1 MTFVR
6 TDLPYPAQVPLG
18 LDQVRQLDALART
31 LTAEQLL
38 WVSGYL
44 AGLSQSLAQA
54 APSAPASTS
63 QITILY
69 GSETGNARALAR
81 LAHER
86 ARERGLEA
94 RLVDMADYK
103 PRDLKEEQLLLVI
116 TSTHGEGDP
125 PDRAAAFY
133 EFLHGRKAPRLEK
146 TRFAVLG
153 LGDSTYAHF
162 CKTGIDIDLRL
173 ADLGANRIHACGTL
187 DVDFEDA
194 AEVWIEAA
202 LDGAAA
208 HAQPSSG
215 LGRSSNA
222 ALATAFA
229 STAFAGLAGQDAG
242 PVAAHDRKNPF
253 AATILDSFGLNGR
266 GSDKATR
273 HIELSLEGSEIRYRP
288 GDSLG
293 ILPQN
298 DPRLVAELIE
308 RLGLDAETL
317 VQTPRGEVSLDAA
330 LQHDYEIT
338 TLTPGFVARYGE
350 LAGAKELQALAAAQA
365 RDELRTLMATRQ
377 IIDLIADYPAT
388 GIAAADFLGALR
400 RLQPRLYSIAS
411 SLDANPGEVHLTVGL
426 VEWLCR
432 ERPRHGVA
440 TGWLTHRC
448 AIDDT
453 APVYV
458 ETNDG
463 FRLPSDP
470 AIPVIM
476 IGAGTGVAPYRAFLQ
491 EREINGVT
499 GRSWLFF
506 GDRRFRTDFLYQ
518 TEWLTYLKDGVLSRM
533 DVAFSR
539 DQADKIYVQDRLRE
553 HGRDLYGWIEDG
565 AHVYVCGDAKAMAP
579 DVHEALIGIVGEARS
594 KGREDAEIYMQKLQQ
609 DRRYLRDVY

>member
-1 MTFVR
+1 MTFIR
-6 TDLPYPAQVPLG
+6 ADHAQAPLN

-38 WVSGYL
+38 WASGYL
-44 AGLSQSLAQA
+44 AGFSQSLAQGV
-54 APSAPASTS
+54 PSAPASTS

-69 GSETGNARALAR
+69 GSETGNARMLAKR
-81 LAHER
+81 AHER
-86 ARERGLEA
+86 TQERGLEA

-103 PRDLKEEQLLLVI
+103 PRDLKDEKLLLVI

-125 PDRAAAFY
+125 PDRAVAFY
-133 EFLHGRKAPRLEK
+133 EFLHGRKAPRLEQ

-162 CKTGIDIDLRL
+162 CKTGLDIDLRL

-194 AEVWIEAA
+194 GEAWIEAA
-202 LDGAAA
+202 LKAIAA
-208 HAQPSSG
+208 HGESSSS
-215 LGRSSNA
+215 LDRSKDTA
-222 ALATAFA
+222 LTTALA
-229 STAFAGLAGQDAG
+229 GLVGREAE
-242 PVAAHDRKNPF
+242 PVAAYDRKNPF
-253 AATILDSFGLNGR
+253 SASILDSLGLNGR

-298 DPRLVAELIE
+298 EPKLVAELIE

-317 VQTPRGEVSLDAA
+317 VQTPRGEVSLEAA
-330 LQHDYEIT
+330 LRHDYEIT
-338 TLTPGFVARYGE
+338 ALTPGFVTRYGE
-350 LAGAKELQALAAAQA
+350 LAGAKELQALAAVEA
-365 RDELRTLMATRQ
+365 RDELRTLITTHQ
-377 IIDLIADYPAT
+377 IIDVITGYPAT
-388 GIAAADFLGALR
+388 GIGAADFLGALR

-411 SLDANPGEVHLTVGL
+411 SLDANPDEVHLTVGL
-426 VEWLCR
+426 VEWLWR

-453 APVYV
+453 VPVYV

-476 IGAGTGVAPYRAFLQ
+476 IGAGTGIAPYRAFLQ

-499 GRSWLFF
+499 GKSWLFF

-518 TEWLTYLKDGVLSRM
+518 IEWLSYLKDGVLSRM

-539 DQADKIYVQDRLRE
+539 DQAHKVYVQDRLRE
-553 HGRDLYGWIEDG
+553 HGRDLYAWLEEG

-579 DVHEALIGIVGEARS
+579 DVHEALIAIIGEARS
-594 KGREDAEIYMQKLQQ
+594 KGREDAELYMQKMQQ

>member
-1 MTFVR
+1 MTFIR
-6 TDLPYPAQVPLG
+6 ADHAQAPLN

-38 WVSGYL
+38 WASGYL
-44 AGLSQSLAQA
+44 AGFSQSLAQGV
-54 APSAPASTS
+54 PSAPASTS

-69 GSETGNARALAR
+69 GSETGNARMLAK
-81 LAHER
+81 LTHER
-86 ARERGLEA
+86 ARQRGLEA

-103 PRDLKEEQLLLVI
+103 PRELKEEKLLLVI

-125 PDRAAAFY
+125 PDRAVAFY
-133 EFLHGRKAPRLEK
+133 EFLHGRKAPRLEQI
-146 TRFAVLG
+146 RFAVLG

-162 CKTGIDIDLRL
+162 CKTGLDIDLRL

-194 AEVWIEAA
+194 GEAWIEGA
-202 LDGAAA
+202 LNAIAA
-208 HAQPSSG
+208 HAQSASDPQRPSNT
-215 LGRSSNA
+215 LP
-222 ALATAFA
+222 ATAFE
-229 STAFAGLAGQDAG
+229 GLAGREPAT
-242 PVAAHDRKNPF
+242 AYDRKNPF
-253 AATILDSFGLNGR
+253 PAIILDSLGLNGR
-266 GSDKATR
+266 GSDKATH

-298 DPRLVAELIE
+298 DPKLVAELIE
-308 RLGLDAETL
+308 RLGFDAETL
-317 VQTPRGEVSLDAA
+317 VQTPRGEVSLEAA
-330 LQHDYEIT
+330 LWHDYEIT
-338 TLTPGFVARYGE
+338 ALTPGFVARYGE
-350 LAGAKELQALAAAQA
+350 LAGAKELQVLAAVEA
-365 RDELRTLMATRQ
+365 RDELRTLITTHQ
-377 IIDLIADYPAT
+377 IIDVITDYPAT
-388 GIAAADFLGALR
+388 GIGAADFLGALR

-411 SLDANPGEVHLTVGL
+411 SLDANPDEVHLTVGL

-432 ERPRHGVA
+432 ERQRHGVA

-453 APVYV
+453 VPVYV

-470 AIPVIM
+470 VIPVIM

-499 GRSWLFF
+499 GKSWLFF

-518 TEWLTYLKDGVLSRM
+518 TEWLSYLKDGVLSRM

-539 DQADKIYVQDRLRE
+539 DQAHKVYVQDRLRE
-553 HGRDLYGWIEDG
+553 QGRDLYAWLEEG

-579 DVHEALIGIVGEARS
+579 DVHEALIAIIGEARS
-594 KGREDAEIYMQKLQQ
+594 KGREDAELYMQKMQQ

>member
-6 TDLPYPAQVPLG
+6 ADHAQAPLN

-38 WVSGYL
+38 WASGYL
-44 AGLSQSLAQA
+44 AGFSQSLAQGV
-54 APSAPASTS
+54 PSAPASTS

-69 GSETGNARALAR
+69 GSETGNARMLAKR
-81 LAHER
+81 AHER
-86 ARERGLEA
+86 TQERGLEA

-103 PRDLKEEQLLLVI
+103 PRDLKDEKLLLVI

-125 PDRAAAFY
+125 PDRAVAFY
-133 EFLHGRKAPRLEK
+133 EFLHGRKAPRLEQ

-162 CKTGIDIDLRL
+162 CKTGLDIDLRL

-187 DVDFEDA
+187 DIDFEDA
-194 AEVWIEAA
+194 GEAWIEAA
-202 LDGAAA
+202 LKAIAA
-208 HAQPSSG
+208 HGESSSS
-215 LGRSSNA
+215 LDRSKDTA
-222 ALATAFA
+222 LTTALA
-229 STAFAGLAGQDAG
+229 GLVGREAE
-242 PVAAHDRKNPF
+242 PVAAYDRKNPF
-253 AATILDSFGLNGR
+253 SASILDSLGLNGR

-298 DPRLVAELIE
+298 EPKLVAELIE

-317 VQTPRGEVSLDAA
+317 VQTPRGEVSLEAA
-330 LQHDYEIT
+330 LRHDYEIT
-338 TLTPGFVARYGE
+338 ALTPGFVTRYGK
-350 LAGAKELQALAAAQA
+350 LAGAKELQALAAVEA
-365 RDELRTLMATRQ
+365 RDELRTLITTHQ
-377 IIDLIADYPAT
+377 IIDVITGYPAT
-388 GIAAADFLGALR
+388 GIGAADFLGALR

-411 SLDANPGEVHLTVGL
+411 SLDANPDEVHLTVGL
-426 VEWLCR
+426 VEWLWR

-453 APVYV
+453 VPVYV

-476 IGAGTGVAPYRAFLQ
+476 IGAGTGIAPYRAFLQ

-499 GRSWLFF
+499 GKSWLFF

-518 TEWLTYLKDGVLSRM
+518 IEWLSYLKDGVLSRM

-539 DQADKIYVQDRLRE
+539 DQAHKVYVQDRLRE
-553 HGRDLYGWIEDG
+553 HGRDLYAWLEEG

-579 DVHEALIGIVGEARS
+579 DVHEALIAIIGEARS
-594 KGREDAEIYMQKLQQ
+594 KGREDAELYMQTMQQ

>member
-1 MTFVR
+1 MTFIR
-6 TDLPYPAQVPLG
+6 ADHAQAPLN

-38 WVSGYL
+38 WASGYL
-44 AGLSQSLAQA
+44 AGFSQSLAQGV
-54 APSAPASTS
+54 PSAPASTS

-69 GSETGNARALAR
+69 GSETGNARMLAK
-81 LAHER
+81 LTHER

-103 PRDLKEEQLLLVI
+103 PRELKEEKLLLVI

-125 PDRAAAFY
+125 PDRAVAFY
-133 EFLHGRKAPRLEK
+133 EFLHGRKAPRLEQI
-146 TRFAVLG
+146 RFAVLG

-162 CKTGIDIDLRL
+162 CKTGLDIDLRL

-194 AEVWIEAA
+194 GEAWIEGA
-202 LDGAAA
+202 LNAIAA
-208 HAQPSSG
+208 HAQSASDPQRPSNT
-215 LGRSSNA
+215 LP
-222 ALATAFA
+222 ATAFE
-229 STAFAGLAGQDAG
+229 GLAGREPAT
-242 PVAAHDRKNPF
+242 AYDRKNPF
-253 AATILDSFGLNGR
+253 PAIILDSLGLNGR
-266 GSDKATR
+266 GSDKATH

-298 DPRLVAELIE
+298 DPKLVAELIE
-308 RLGLDAETL
+308 RLGFDAETL
-317 VQTPRGEVSLDAA
+317 VQTPRGEVSLEAA
-330 LQHDYEIT
+330 LWHDYEIT
-338 TLTPGFVARYGE
+338 ALTPGFVARYGE
-350 LAGAKELQALAAAQA
+350 LAGAKELQGLAAVEA
-365 RDELRTLMATRQ
+365 RDELRTLITTHQ
-377 IIDLIADYPAT
+377 IIDVITDYPAT
-388 GIAAADFLGALR
+388 GIGATDFLGALR

-411 SLDANPGEVHLTVGL
+411 SLDANPDEVHLTVGL

-432 ERPRHGVA
+432 ERQRHGVA

-453 APVYV
+453 VPVYV

-470 AIPVIM
+470 VIPVIM

-499 GRSWLFF
+499 GKSWLFF

-518 TEWLTYLKDGVLSRM
+518 TEWLSYLKDGVLSRM

-539 DQADKIYVQDRLRE
+539 DQAHKVYVQDRLRE
-553 HGRDLYGWIEDG
+553 QGRDLYAWLEEG

-579 DVHEALIGIVGEARS
+579 DVHEALIAIIGEARS
-594 KGREDAEIYMQKLQQ
+594 KGREDAELYMQKMQQ

>member
-1 MTFVR
+1 MTFIR
-6 TDLPYPAQVPLG
+6 ADHAQAPLN

-38 WVSGYL
+38 WASGYL
-44 AGLSQSLAQA
+44 AGFSQSLAQGV
-54 APSAPASTS
+54 PSVPASTS

-69 GSETGNARALAR
+69 GSETGNARMLAK
-81 LAHER
+81 LTHER
-86 ARERGLEA
+86 AQERGLEA

-103 PRDLKEEQLLLVI
+103 PRELKEEKLLLVI

-125 PDRAAAFY
+125 PDRAVAFY
-133 EFLHGRKAPRLEK
+133 EFLHGRKAPRLEQ

-162 CKTGIDIDLRL
+162 CKTGLDIDLRL

-194 AEVWIEAA
+194 GEAWIEAA
-202 LDGAAA
+202 LNAIAA
-208 HAQPSSG
+208 HAQSAFGPQ
-215 LGRSSNA
+215 RSSNA
-222 ALATAFA
+222 LPATAFE
-229 STAFAGLAGQDAG
+229 GLAGRE
-242 PVAAHDRKNPF
+242 PVTAYDRKNPF
-253 AATILDSFGLNGR
+253 SATILDSLGLNGR
-266 GSDKATR
+266 GSDKATH

-298 DPRLVAELIE
+298 DPKLVAELIE

-317 VQTPRGEVSLDAA
+317 VQTPRGEVSLEAA
-330 LQHDYEIT
+330 LWHDYEIT
-338 TLTPGFVARYGE
+338 ALTPGFVARYGE
-350 LAGAKELQALAAAQA
+350 LAGAKELQALAAVEA
-365 RDELRTLMATRQ
+365 RDELRTLITTHQ
-377 IIDLIADYPAT
+377 IIDVITDYPAT
-388 GIAAADFLGALR
+388 GLGAADFLGALR

-411 SLDANPGEVHLTVGL
+411 SLDANPDEVHLTVGL

-432 ERPRHGVA
+432 ERQRHGVA

-453 APVYV
+453 VPVYV

-476 IGAGTGVAPYRAFLQ
+476 ISAGTGVAPYRAFLQ

-499 GRSWLFF
+499 GKSWLFF

-518 TEWLTYLKDGVLSRM
+518 TEWLSYLKDGVLSRM

-539 DQADKIYVQDRLRE
+539 DQAHKVYVQDRLRE
-553 HGRDLYGWIEDG
+553 QGRDLYAWLEEG

-579 DVHEALIGIVGEARS
+579 DVHEALIAIIGEARS
-594 KGREDAEIYMQKLQQ
+594 KGREDAELYMQKMQQ

>member
-1 MTFVR
+1 MTFIR
-6 TDLPYPAQVPLG
+6 ADHAQAPLN

-38 WVSGYL
+38 WASGYL
-44 AGLSQSLAQA
+44 AGFSQSLAQGV
-54 APSAPASTS
+54 PSAPASTS

-69 GSETGNARALAR
+69 GSETGNARMLAK
-81 LAHER
+81 LTHER
-86 ARERGLEA
+86 ARQRGLEA

-103 PRDLKEEQLLLVI
+103 PRELKEEKLLLVI

-125 PDRAAAFY
+125 PDRAVAFY
-133 EFLHGRKAPRLEK
+133 EFLHGRKAPRLEQI
-146 TRFAVLG
+146 RFAVLG

-162 CKTGIDIDLRL
+162 CKTGLDIDLRL

-194 AEVWIEAA
+194 GEAWIEGA
-202 LDGAAA
+202 LNAIAA
-208 HAQPSSG
+208 HAQSASDPQRPSNT
-215 LGRSSNA
+215 LP
-222 ALATAFA
+222 ATAFE
-229 STAFAGLAGQDAG
+229 GLAGREPAT
-242 PVAAHDRKNPF
+242 AYDRKNPF
-253 AATILDSFGLNGR
+253 PAIILDSLGLNGR
-266 GSDKATR
+266 GSDKATH

-298 DPRLVAELIE
+298 DPKLVAELIE
-308 RLGLDAETL
+308 RLGFDAETL
-317 VQTPRGEVSLDAA
+317 VQTPRGEVSLEAA
-330 LQHDYEIT
+330 LWHDYEIT
-338 TLTPGFVARYGE
+338 ALTPGFVARYGE
-350 LAGAKELQALAAAQA
+350 LAGAKELQVLAAVEA
-365 RDELRTLMATRQ
+365 RGELRTLITTHQ
-377 IIDLIADYPAT
+377 IIDVITDYPAT
-388 GIAAADFLGALR
+388 GIGATDFLGALR

-411 SLDANPGEVHLTVGL
+411 SLDANPDEVHLTVGL

-432 ERPRHGVA
+432 ERQRHGVA

-453 APVYV
+453 VPVYV

-470 AIPVIM
+470 VIPVIM

-499 GRSWLFF
+499 GKSWLFF

-518 TEWLTYLKDGVLSRM
+518 TEWLSYLKDGVLSRM

-539 DQADKIYVQDRLRE
+539 DQAHKVYVQDRLRE
-553 HGRDLYGWIEDG
+553 QGRDLYAWLEEG

-579 DVHEALIGIVGEARS
+579 DVHEALIAIIGEARS
-594 KGREDAEIYMQKLQQ
+594 KGREDAELYMQKMQQ

>member
-1 MTFVR
+1 MTFIR
-6 TDLPYPAQVPLG
+6 ADHAQAPLN

-38 WVSGYL
+38 WASGYL
-44 AGLSQSLAQA
+44 AGFSQSLAQGV
-54 APSAPASTS
+54 PSAPASTS

-69 GSETGNARALAR
+69 GSETGNARMLAK
-81 LAHER
+81 LTHER
-86 ARERGLEA
+86 ARQRGLEA

-103 PRDLKEEQLLLVI
+103 PRELKEEKLLLVI

-125 PDRAAAFY
+125 PDRAVAFY
-133 EFLHGRKAPRLEK
+133 EFLHGRKAPRLEQ

-162 CKTGIDIDLRL
+162 CKTGLDIDLRL

-194 AEVWIEAA
+194 GEAWIEAA
-202 LDGAAA
+202 LNAIAA
-208 HAQPSSG
+208 HAQSASDPQRPSNT
-215 LGRSSNA
+215 LP
-222 ALATAFA
+222 ATAFE
-229 STAFAGLAGQDAG
+229 GLAGREPAT
-242 PVAAHDRKNPF
+242 AYDRKNPF
-253 AATILDSFGLNGR
+253 PAIILDSLGLNGR
-266 GSDKATR
+266 GSDKATH

-298 DPRLVAELIE
+298 DPKLVAELIE
-308 RLGLDAETL
+308 RLGFDAETL
-317 VQTPRGEVSLDAA
+317 VQTPRGEVSLEAA
-330 LQHDYEIT
+330 LWHDYEIT
-338 TLTPGFVARYGE
+338 ALTPGFVARYGE
-350 LAGAKELQALAAAQA
+350 LAGAKELQVLAAVEA
-365 RDELRTLMATRQ
+365 RDELRTLITTHQ
-377 IIDLIADYPAT
+377 IIDVITDYPAT
-388 GIAAADFLGALR
+388 GIGATDFLGALR

-411 SLDANPGEVHLTVGL
+411 SLDANPDEVHLTVGL

-432 ERPRHGVA
+432 ERQRHGVA

-453 APVYV
+453 VPVYV

-470 AIPVIM
+470 VIPVIM

-499 GRSWLFF
+499 GKSWLFF

-518 TEWLTYLKDGVLSRM
+518 TEWLSYLKDGVLSRM

-539 DQADKIYVQDRLRE
+539 DQAHKVYVQDRLRE
-553 HGRDLYGWIEDG
+553 QGRDLYAWLEEG

-579 DVHEALIGIVGEARS
+579 DVHEALIAIIGEARS
-594 KGREDAEIYMQKLQQ
+594 KGREDAELYMQKMQQ

>member
-1 MTFVR
+1 MTFIR
-6 TDLPYPAQVPLG
+6 ADHAQAPLN

-38 WVSGYL
+38 WASGYL
-44 AGLSQSLAQA
+44 AGFSQSLAQGV
-54 APSAPASTS
+54 PSAPASTS

-69 GSETGNARALAR
+69 GSETGNARMLAK
-81 LAHER
+81 LTHER

-103 PRDLKEEQLLLVI
+103 PRELKEEKLLLVI

-125 PDRAAAFY
+125 PDRAVAFY
-133 EFLHGRKAPRLEK
+133 EFLHGRKAPQLEQ

-162 CKTGIDIDLRL
+162 CKTGRDIDLRL

-194 AEVWIEAA
+194 GEAWIEAA
-202 LDGAAA
+202 LNAIAA
-208 HAQPSSG
+208 HAQSASDPQRPSNT
-215 LGRSSNA
+215 LP
-222 ALATAFA
+222 ATAFE
-229 STAFAGLAGQDAG
+229 GLAGREPAT
-242 PVAAHDRKNPF
+242 AYDRKNPF
-253 AATILDSFGLNGR
+253 PAIILDSLGLNGR
-266 GSDKATR
+266 GSDKATH

-298 DPRLVAELIE
+298 DPKLVAELIE
-308 RLGLDAETL
+308 RLGFDAETL
-317 VQTPRGEVSLDAA
+317 VQTPRGEVSLEAA
-330 LQHDYEIT
+330 LWHDYEIT
-338 TLTPGFVARYGE
+338 ALTPGFVARYGE
-350 LAGAKELQALAAAQA
+350 LAGAKELQVLAAVEA
-365 RDELRTLMATRQ
+365 RDELRTLITTHQ
-377 IIDLIADYPAT
+377 IIDVITDYPAT
-388 GIAAADFLGALR
+388 GIGAADFLGALR

-411 SLDANPGEVHLTVGL
+411 SLDANPDEVHLTVGL

-432 ERPRHGVA
+432 ERQRHGVA

-453 APVYV
+453 VPVYV

-470 AIPVIM
+470 VIPVIM

-499 GRSWLFF
+499 GKSWLFF

-518 TEWLTYLKDGVLSRM
+518 TEWLSYLKDGVLSRM

-539 DQADKIYVQDRLRE
+539 DQAHKVYVQDRLRE
-553 HGRDLYGWIEDG
+553 QGRDLYAWLEEG

-579 DVHEALIGIVGEARS
+579 DVHEALIAIIGEARS
-594 KGREDAEIYMQKLQQ
+594 KGREDAELYMQKMQQ

>member
-1 MTFVR
+1 MTFIRV
-6 TDLPYPAQVPLG
+6 DHAQAPLN
-18 LDQVRQLDALART
+18 LDQVRQLEALART

-38 WVSGYL
+38 WASGYL
-44 AGLSQSLAQA
+44 AGFSQSLAQGV
-54 APSAPASTS
+54 PSAPASTS

-69 GSETGNARALAR
+69 GSETGNARTLAK

-103 PRDLKEEQLLLVI
+103 PRDLKEEKLLLVI

-133 EFLHGRKAPRLEK
+133 EFLHGRKAPRLEQ

-162 CKTGIDIDLRL
+162 CKTGLDIDLRL
-173 ADLGANRIHACGTL
+173 ADLGANRIHACGAL

-194 AEVWIEAA
+194 GEAWIEAA
-202 LDGAAA
+202 LTAIAA
-208 HAQPSSG
+208 HAESSST
-215 LGRSSNA
+215 LDSSKGA
-222 ALATAFA
+222 ALTTAL
-229 STAFAGLAGQDAG
+229 AGLAGRE
-242 PVAAHDRKNPF
+242 PVTAYDRKNPF
-253 AATILDSFGLNGR
+253 SATVLDSLGLNGR

-273 HIELSLEGSEIRYRP
+273 HIELSLEGSQIRYRP

-298 DPRLVAELIE
+298 DPKLAAELIE
-308 RLGLDAETL
+308 RLGLDAEAL
-317 VQTPRGEVSLDAA
+317 VQTPRGEVSLEAA
-330 LQHDYEIT
+330 LRHDYEIT
-338 TLTPGFVARYGE
+338 ALTPGFIARYGE
-350 LAGAKELQALAAAQA
+350 LAGAKELQALAAVEA
-365 RDELRTLMATRQ
+365 RDKLRTLITTHQ
-377 IIDLIADYPAT
+377 IIDVITDHPAT

-411 SLDANPGEVHLTVGL
+411 SVDANPDEVHLTVGL

-448 AIDDT
+448 AVNDT
-453 APVYV
+453 VPVYV

-470 AIPVIM
+470 SIPVIM
-476 IGAGTGVAPYRAFLQ
+476 IGAGTGIAPYRAFLQ

-499 GRSWLFF
+499 GKSWLFF

-518 TEWLTYLKDGVLSRM
+518 TEWLSYLKDGVLSRM

-539 DQADKIYVQDRLRE
+539 DQAHKVYVQDRLRE
-553 HGRDLYGWIEDG
+553 HGRDLYAWLEEG

-579 DVHEALIGIVGEARS
+579 DVHEALIGIIGEARS
-594 KGREDAEIYMQKLQQ
+594 KGREDAELYMQKMQQ

>member
-1 MTFVR
+1 MTFIR
-6 TDLPYPAQVPLG
+6 ADHAQAPLN

-38 WVSGYL
+38 WASGYL
-44 AGLSQSLAQA
+44 AGFSQSLAQGV
-54 APSAPASTS
+54 PSAPASTS

-69 GSETGNARALAR
+69 GSETGNARMLAKR
-81 LAHER
+81 AHER
-86 ARERGLEA
+86 TQERGLEA

-103 PRDLKEEQLLLVI
+103 PRDLKDEKLLLVI

-125 PDRAAAFY
+125 PDRAVAFY
-133 EFLHGRKAPRLEK
+133 EFLHGRKAPRLEQ

-162 CKTGIDIDLRL
+162 CKTGLDIDLRL

-194 AEVWIEAA
+194 GEAWIEAA
-202 LDGAAA
+202 LKAIAA
-208 HAQPSSG
+208 HGESSSS
-215 LGRSSNA
+215 LDRSKDT
-222 ALATAFA
+222 ALT
-229 STAFAGLAGQDAG
+229 TTLAGLVGREAE
-242 PVAAHDRKNPF
+242 PVAAYDRKNPF
-253 AATILDSFGLNGR
+253 SASILDSLGLNGR

-298 DPRLVAELIE
+298 EPKLVAELIE

-317 VQTPRGEVSLDAA
+317 VQTPRGEVSLEAA
-330 LQHDYEIT
+330 LRHDYEIT
-338 TLTPGFVARYGE
+338 ALTPGFVTRYGE
-350 LAGAKELQALAAAQA
+350 LAGAKELQALAAVEA
-365 RDELRTLMATRQ
+365 RDELRTLITTHQ
-377 IIDLIADYPAT
+377 IIDVITGYPAT
-388 GIAAADFLGALR
+388 GIGAADFLGALR

-411 SLDANPGEVHLTVGL
+411 SLDANPDEVHLTVGL
-426 VEWLCR
+426 VEWLWR

-453 APVYV
+453 VPVYV

-476 IGAGTGVAPYRAFLQ
+476 IGAGTGIAPYRAFLQ

-499 GRSWLFF
+499 GKSWLFF

-518 TEWLTYLKDGVLSRM
+518 IEWLSYLKDGVLSRM

-539 DQADKIYVQDRLRE
+539 DQAHKVYVQDRLRE
-553 HGRDLYGWIEDG
+553 HGRDLYAWLEEG

-579 DVHEALIGIVGEARS
+579 DVHEALIAIIGEARS
-594 KGREDAEIYMQKLQQ
+594 KGREDAELYMQKMQQ

>member
-1 MTFVR
+1 MTFIR
-6 TDLPYPAQVPLG
+6 TDLPYPAQAPLG

-31 LTAEQLL
+31 LTAERLL
-38 WVSGYL
+38 WASGYL
-44 AGLSQSLAQA
+44 AGLGRSLAQA
-54 APSAPASTS
+54 APSALSSTS

-103 PRDLKEEQLLLVI
+103 PRELKEEKLLLVI

-173 ADLGANRIHACGTL
+173 ADLGADRLHACGTL

-194 AEVWIEAA
+194 GEAWIEAA

-208 HAQPSSG
+208 HVQSPSG
-215 LGRSSNA
+215 PDSSRDA
-222 ALATAFA
+222 ALATAL
-229 STAFAGLAGQDAG
+229 AGLVGRDAG
-242 PVAAHDRKNPF
+242 PVAAYDRKNPF
-253 AATILDSFGLNGR
+253 AATILDSLGLNGR

-298 DPRLVAELIE
+298 DPQLVAELIE
-308 RLGLDAETL
+308 HLGLDAETM
-317 VQTPRGEVSLDAA
+317 VQTPRGEVSLNAA

-350 LAGAKELQALAAAQA
+350 LAGAKELQSLAAVEA
-365 RDELRTLMATRQ
+365 RDALRTLMATRQ
-377 IIDLIADYPAT
+377 IIDLIADYPAP
-388 GIAAADFLGALR
+388 GIGAADLLGALR

-448 AIDDT
+448 ALDDT
-453 APVYV
+453 VPVYV

-470 AIPVIM
+470 SIPVIM
-476 IGAGTGVAPYRAFLQ
+476 IGAGTGIAPYRAFLQ
-491 EREINGVT
+491 DREINGVT

-518 TEWLTYLKDGVLSRM
+518 TEWLSYLKDGVLSRM

-539 DQADKIYVQDRLRE
+539 DQAHKVYVQDRLRE
-553 HGRDLYGWIEDG
+553 HGRDLYGWLEEG

-579 DVHEALIGIVGEARS
+579 DVHKALTAIIGEARS
-594 KGREDAEIYMQKLQQ
+594 KGREDAELYMQKLQQ